1 MLTQA
6 GPLNAADCSDRLKLG
21 GRQLLLYDQ
30 SNLLLNK
37 FIAMI
42 FGRYEGRG
50 FEPHQEREIMAF
62 KKKVQGAGL
71 FLGRSSGYR
80 RGPSPEQGD
89 YPHW

>member
-1 MLTQA
+1 MLRPPVS
-6 GPLNAADCSDRLKLG
+6 GIGHLRK
-21 GRQLLLYDQ
+21 
-30 SNLLLNK
+30 
-37 FIAMI
+37 
-42 FGRYEGRG
+42 EGNDGSAVQIPSR
-50 FEPHQEREIMAF
+50 REIVAF